1 MSTKFMKHAFISV
14 IGLFGSIPERS
25 GSTRPARRPSASRR
39 RWPPALVPW
48 GRRDAPPPGC
58 ALIGCLRCQSPGWEP
73 PPVRRSL
80 LRPLPPV
87 EPEKRSEFHK
97 TPGLLS

>member
-1 MSTKFMKHAFISV
+1 MKHAFISV
-14 IGLFGSIPERS
+14 IGPFGSIPERS
-25 GSTRPARRPSASRR
+25 GSTRPARHLSASRR
-39 RWPPALVPW
+39 RWPPALVPR

-87 EPEKRSEFHK
+87 EPEKLSEFDK